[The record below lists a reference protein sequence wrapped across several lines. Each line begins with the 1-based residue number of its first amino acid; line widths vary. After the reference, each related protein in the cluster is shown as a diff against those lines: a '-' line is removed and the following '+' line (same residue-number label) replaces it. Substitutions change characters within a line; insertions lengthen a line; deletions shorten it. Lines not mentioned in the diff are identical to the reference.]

1 MSFQGTSVTG
11 SSHVLS
17 LNLRLEIHIFLLL
30 GMRIWLAYLDRG
42 RIGPCDGTPKRRGGG
57 EFTSGD
63 GELLEEMLNNAQPS
77 RCSWSPS
84 SPWCLPHP
92 TPRPA
97 GHMFYYVCICSIFLS
112 LLTDLLGL
120 LIYFKMADSAS
131 KCLPQNKPGSQCFGS
146 NVPGERPWWFQ
157 LRWSN

>member
-1 MSFQGTSVTG
+1 MSCQGTSVTG

-42 RIGPCDGTPKRRGGG
+42 RTGPCDGTPKRRGGG

-84 SPWCLPHP
+84 SRNLG
-92 TPRPA
+92 RA
-97 GHMFYYVCICSIFLS
+97 GSLS
-112 LLTDLLGL
+112 LVPASTPPSRRRPHVLLCLHLFHFSFSADRPPGLTHLL
-120 LIYFKMADSAS
+120 
-131 KCLPQNKPGSQCFGS
+131 QNGILSLQVLAPK
-146 NVPGERPWWFQ
+146 
-157 LRWSN
+157 

>member
-1 MSFQGTSVTG
+1 MSCQGTSVTG

-17 LNLRLEIHIFLLL
+17 LNLRLEIHIFLLV

-42 RIGPCDGTPKRRGGG
+42 RTGPCDGTPKRRGGG

-84 SPWCLPHP
+84 SRNLGRAGSLSLVPASPPPLPP
-92 TPRPA
+92 PA
-97 GHMFYYVCICSIFLS
+97 TCSIMSAFVPFFFL
-112 LLTDLLGL
+112 
-120 LIYFKMADSAS
+120 
-131 KCLPQNKPGSQCFGS
+131 C
-146 NVPGERPWWFQ
+146 
-157 LRWSN
+157 